1 MYLNKKE
8 FELAVTNNDKSKLE
22 HYRAKRA
29 IFLAAGL
36 GKRLYPITIN
46 TPKPLIRVNGVRMID
61 RSIDACLAAGI
72 EEIYIVRGYLKE
84 QFDQL
89 LLKYPMIKFIDND
102 NFSTTNNISSAI
114 LVKDLFENAY
124 VLEGDLILSNPN
136 LIKPYH
142 YESEVFG
149 IWRKQINDWCLTT
162 DKHGFITGEF
172 PSGNNCHQVMEIYY
186 FTKEDGEK
194 IAKDFT
200 SIQSEKNYRQQYWDV
215 ILNNFYKGRY
225 KIKVIPCTDD
235 DISEIDTFE
244 ELRKIDPIYQKSL
257 NPS

>member
-1 MYLNKKE
+1 MHITKKE

-22 HYRAKRA
+22 HYHAKRA

-149 IWRKQINDWCLTT
+149 IWRKQIHLI
-162 DKHGFITGEF
+162 GI
-172 PSGNNCHQVMEIYY
+172 
-186 FTKEDGEK
+186 
-194 IAKDFT
+194 
-200 SIQSEKNYRQQYWDV
+200 
-215 ILNNFYKGRY
+215 
-225 KIKVIPCTDD
+225 
-235 DISEIDTFE
+235 
-244 ELRKIDPIYQKSL
+244 
-257 NPS
+257 